1 MENTAQF
8 CKIVRQRSLE
18 NKHAIDLLSRTG
30 LTGQVMAV
38 LRQELDSM
46 VRVIF
51 LLSQTIDER
60 NHLISLTLSGQKWR
74 LRSNAQ
80 VTDKQMVELA
90 DTLNGW
96 TKSVYKFGC
105 AFIHLSTFHDYAFN
119 DPFENLGLDEINSI
133 KTHLNYYHGFP
144 MTDGLTMSSI
154 SFYLPRV
161 FDKIESNL
169 ESYIQSLE
177 AQRTDFY

>member
-18 NKHAIDLLSRTG
+18 NKQAIDLLSRTG

-60 NHLISLTLSGQKWR
+60 NHLIRLTLSGQKWK
-74 LRSNAQ
+74 LRNNAQ

-90 DTLNGW
+90 DKLNGW

-105 AFIHLSTFHDYAFN
+105 AFIHLSTFHDYTFN

-144 MTDGLTMSSI
+144 LTDGLTMRSI
-154 SFYLPRV
+154 SFYLPSV
-161 FDKIESNL
+161 FNKIESNL
-169 ESYIQSLE
+169 ESYFQNLE
-177 AQRTDFY
+177 ALRTDFY